1 LPIGADDRWDTRC
14 ARPSSRRPADSR
26 DAQYATAAP
35 KSVWGEIPRGDHRY
49 RIRYTVT
56 GAIQFAGWGGA
67 DDLLSWNGLGHSWRY
82 PVDQASVAVP
92 LPISVAGET
101 ISAEA
106 CSGLR
111 GTQDTPAN
119 PGIDLM
125 RTEETPGRVT
135 SSTI

>member
-92 LPISVAGET
+92 LPSRYPAT
-101 ISAEA
+101 ISAELVPA
-106 CSGLR
+106 CGGR
-111 GTQDTPAN
+111 
-119 PGIDLM
+119 
-125 RTEETPGRVT
+125 RTLGQTLAL
-135 SSTI
+135 I